1 MKPEPIKVTAKDA
14 QAMLLAHLRACNYIP
29 QRTSELSK
37 ALNIQPS
44 CIRRAGLA
52 LASRNVLQA
61 DLIKGRGKGEYLFT
75 LQQLDLFYDQ
85 PTPGFSWT
93 LASLREALAE
103 AKAKLL
109 MLTFRRKGGA
119 R

>member
-1 MKPEPIKVTAKDA
+1 MKLKPISVTAKDA

-29 QRTSELSK
+29 QRTSELSR

-52 LASRNVLQA
+52 LAARNVLQA
-61 DLIKGRGKGEYLFT
+61 DLVKGKGRGEYLFT

-85 PTPGFSWT
+85 RPEPSFWT
-93 LASLREALAE
+93 LAGLQEALA
-103 AKAKLL
+103 KVKTQLL
-109 MLTFRRKGGA
+109 MLTLRRKA
-119 R
+119 